1 MPGYKKIADMLTQ
14 EIAVGNLAPG
24 SALPSLHHICRNF
37 KVSYLTAFRV
47 HEELERRGLII
58 RNPAFRKTLVGAPL
72 PLQKNIPPKLKKIVL
87 LHSVYPVDR
96 LKGVYGKHH
105 FLMTDTLKRLCEKN
119 GFEFSSEF
127 NQEIS
132 PSRIPGAIKQIDRE
146 TGYILSGHSASSIH
160 LSALILNDKFISKVL
175 MDHLA
180 PGCGCV
186 VNDYGSGMKKIV
198 EELKERGI
206 REVLYLRKSF
216 ALGNYYAHVK
226 FKSALDACSQCGIR
240 FRSLESP
247 DFGPALDFITRNVK
261 RKAVMTPQDTVADR
275 FRMFLEKQHVP
286 ESKMPLITGSDNISF
301 AEKKWPK
308 MTLKHDVV
316 RQVSAAFD
324 MLIHSPACPVIPDI
338 EEIPVRLILPE
349 EWEAEDRNDE

>member
-1 MPGYKKIADMLTQ
+1 MPGYKKIADMITQ

-24 SALPSLHHICRNF
+24 SPLPSLHHICRSF

-87 LHSVYPVDR
+87 LHNVYPVDQ

-105 FLMTDTLKRLCEKN
+105 FLMTNTLKKLCEKN

-127 NQEIS
+127 NHEIA
-132 PSRIPGAIKQIDRE
+132 PSRIASAVKQLDPG
-146 TGYILSGHSASSIH
+146 TGYILSGYSASSIH
-160 LSALILNDKFISKVL
+160 FATLVLNNKFISKVL
-175 MDHLA
+175 TDHLA

-198 EELKERGI
+198 EQLKKRGI

-216 ALGNYYAHVK
+216 ALGNYYAHVR
-226 FKSALDACSQCGIR
+226 FKSALDACGQCGIR
-240 FRSLESP
+240 FRSLENP
-247 DFGPALDFITRNVK
+247 DFGPALEFIGRSGK
-261 RKAVMTPQDTVADR
+261 HKAVMTPQDTVADR
-275 FRMFLEKQHVP
+275 FRLFLEKQHVP

-308 MTLKHDVV
+308 MTLKRDVV
-316 RQVSAAFD
+316 RQVSTAFD

-338 EEIPVRLILPE
+338 EEIPVSLVLPE
-349 EWEAEDRNDE
+349 EWEGETNDE